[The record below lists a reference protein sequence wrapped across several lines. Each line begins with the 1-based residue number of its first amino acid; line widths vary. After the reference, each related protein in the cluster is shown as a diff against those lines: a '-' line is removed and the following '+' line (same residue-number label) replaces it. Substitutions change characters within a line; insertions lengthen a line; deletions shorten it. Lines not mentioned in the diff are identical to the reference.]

1 MGTEH
6 VLHIVFSFFNARYR
20 KTMLKIS
27 DVRDAFFDALPSQ
40 MFELPMTREFHDLII
55 SAMELDYGLD
65 VLRDALLI
73 KYN

>member
-1 MGTEH
+1 
-6 VLHIVFSFFNARYR
+6 
-20 KTMLKIS
+20 MLKIS

-73 KYN
+73 KYS